1 MNRTNRRVNS
11 GSVKNQNKRYYVDG
25 SAVPKLEPVK
35 KKPKRRKQTSRVSS
49 RAKRNRAMATQMS
62 KGYVLFL
69 GLICLVTLFVCVN
82 YLQSK
87 SQLTNQTMEL
97 ATLESQ
103 LSKLKAD
110 NDAYYNSTLASV
122 DMEQIKNDAINRL
135 GLHYAAESQIVYY
148 DTSGSSYVRQYQD
161 VPESK

>member
-49 RAKRNRAMATQMS
+49 RAKRNRAKATQMS

-69 GLICLVTLFVCVN
+69 GLICLVT
-82 YLQSK
+82 
-87 SQLTNQTMEL
+87 
-97 ATLESQ
+97 
-103 LSKLKAD
+103 
-110 NDAYYNSTLASV
+110 
-122 DMEQIKNDAINRL
+122 
-135 GLHYAAESQIVYY
+135 
-148 DTSGSSYVRQYQD
+148 
-161 VPESK
+161 

>member
-1 MNRTNRRVNS
+1 MKVNS

-49 RAKRNRAMATQMS
+49 RAKRNRAKATQMS

-82 YLQSK
+82 YLQSE

-122 DMEQIKNDAINRL
+122 DMEQIKNDVWGCITRQSRRSYIMI
-135 GLHYAAESQIVYY
+135 HPAAATCDSIRMCRNP
-148 DTSGSSYVRQYQD
+148 SR
-161 VPESK
+161 